1 MLAVVVALEGTAMAG
16 ISKKYQC
23 ENKVSRSK
31 LKTNRRMLVD
41 REAVAI
47 SSLNKQTIIKHL

>member
-1 MLAVVVALEGTAMAG
+1 MELEGAAMAV

-23 ENKVSRSK
+23 KNKVSRSK

-47 SSLNKQTIIKHL
+47 SSLNKQTIIKQL